1 MGKWM
6 IDVKDQQSPK
16 EIRKVLKEFDQKMC
30 LKEIWC

>member
-1 MGKWM
+1 M

-30 LKEIWC
+30 LKEI